1 MIRGE
6 QLMVG
11 DYVNTF
17 GNGNSIDFGIVYE
30 IRYCGKEITI
40 NFNDI
45 SGIFQKTRFR
55 LLS

>member
-17 GNGNSIDFGIVYE
+17 GNGNSIDFGIVHE

-45 SGIFQKTRFR
+45 SGIFFR
-55 LLS
+55 KRDFAY